1 MKHQITDDVNVN
13 VNVDLELNNSI
24 VEINTLVTT
33 VAKAVVDVIV
43 VYMAADAL
51 RHLVKKL

>member
-1 MKHQITDDVNVN
+1 MKHRITDDVNVN

-43 VYMAADAL
+43 VYMAADTI